1 MAGRYRSV
9 DTGQNFPALEERI
22 LAWWKE
28 QRIFEKSLELRAG
41 NPEWVF
47 YEGPP
52 TANGRPG
59 VHHVLARIFKDI
71 YPRYKTMRGYYV
83 GRKAGWDCHGLPVE
97 LEIEKQL
104 GIEHKEQIE
113 AYGVAEFNR
122 LCRESVLTYVDDW
135 NRMTERIGMWLD
147 LENPYLTMSDDYIES
162 VWWILAEFAK
172 QGLLYEGYKV
182 VPYCPRCGT
191 ALSSHEVASGYQLV
205 TDPSI
210 YVRFPL
216 VDAAATAQALDEAR
230 LNEAQAGG
238 NGAGP
243 TFVSPPPG
251 AVQEVAADGRPVS
264 LLVWTTTPWT
274 LISNVAAAVGPDIVY
289 ARARL
294 GEEHLILAADLVPT
308 VLGPEAVV
316 EETFPGVA
324 LVGRHYMPPFR
335 FVTPDKPAFRVVAA
349 DFVALDEGTGIVHI
363 APAFGADDMAV
374 GQANDLPLLMPVDEE
389 ARFTAEVTPWAGLFV
404 KEADEG
410 IMNDLEARGL
420 LFRRQPY
427 EHNYPFC
434 WRCDTVLIYYA
445 KSSWY
450 IRTTARKDDVLAANE
465 EITWHPEHLKH
476 GRFGKWLE
484 NLVDWSLS
492 RDRYWGTPLP
502 VWRCAQGHDTV
513 VGSRAE
519 LSKLAGRDLSTLE
532 LHRPYV
538 DEVVITCPQCSGEA
552 RRVEPVIDA
561 WFDSGSMPVAQWHY
575 PFENQELFQ
584 KRFPADFICE
594 AIDQTRGWFYSL
606 LAISALLTGH
616 TCYRNVLVLG
626 HVLDSEGRKMSKRL
640 GNVID
645 PWTLL
650 DKQGADALRW
660 YLFTSSS
667 PWFPRRFGPE
677 NLDEVIRKFIL
688 TLWNTYAFF
697 TLYANIDGF
706 DPTSYAGPGG
716 LAPRA
721 AEDGVVVSSAPARPA
736 AATSVPVRS
745 VPVSERS
752 LLDRWILSELH
763 LLIEK
768 VTAELDS
775 YDAFAAGRAIAD
787 FVDELSN
794 WYVRRSR
801 RRFWKSEADEDK
813 AAAYL
818 TLNECLVTL
827 SKLLA
832 PFMPFLSEEIYRN
845 LVAERSPEAP
855 ESVHLVDWPVADRAL
870 IDEDLSYRMG
880 VARQVVNLG
889 RAARNAAQIK
899 TRQPVAMAVVAC
911 RPKER
916 AAVESLAEVVA
927 EELNVKQIEFV
938 ESASELVTYVVKP
951 NYRTL
956 GPKFGKNMPAV
967 AAAIAALP
975 ADETGDRIAG
985 GRSVTVRLPVAGV
998 ATRGPEAAPA
1008 APAPAAAEASAGGLE
1023 GSMGPAAHEYEFQ
1036 PEDFVL
1042 ETHEREGY
1050 KVQREGHLAVAIS
1063 TALTPELLQEGLARE
1078 LVHHIQNTRKA
1089 ADFNIDDRIHLR
1101 VYGPREILEMLS
1113 VHGDWVKRETL
1124 ALSLEAYELDL
1135 AAAVDGRAGGEGGA
1149 GRGAAPGAGGPGA
1162 AELGAP
1168 YQESLKVNGLSV
1180 VVEVWRA

>member
-1 MAGRYRSV
+1 MAGQYRTV
-9 DTGQNFPALEERI
+9 DTGQSFPALEERI
-22 LAWWKE
+22 LGWWKE
-28 QRIFEKSLELRAG
+28 RGIFEKSLELRADK
-41 NPEWVF
+41 PEWVF

-59 VHHVLARIFKDI
+59 IHHVLARVFKDL
-71 YPRYKTMRGYYV
+71 YPRYKTMQGYYV

-97 LEIEKQL
+97 LEIEKRL

-122 LCRESVLTYVDDW
+122 QCRESVTAYVDDW

-147 LENPYLTMSDDYIES
+147 LSDPYMTMTDGYIES
-162 VWWILAEFAK
+162 VWWILSEFAR

-216 VDAAATAQALDEAR
+216 RAPVLPHDLHA
-230 LNEAQAGG
+230 
-238 NGAGP
+238 
-243 TFVSPPPG
+243 
-251 AVQEVAADGRPVS
+251 QEVVSDDHPGVADGRPVS

-274 LISNVAAAVGPDIVY
+274 LISNVAAAVGPDVQY

-294 GEEHLILAADLVPT
+294 GEEHLILAADLVAA

-316 EETFPGVA
+316 EETFPGSD
-324 LVGRHYMPPFR
+324 LVGRHYRVPYD
-335 FVTPDKPAFRVVAA
+335 FVTPDKPAWRVIAG
-349 DFVALDEGTGIVHI
+349 DFVATDEGTGIVHI

-374 GQANDLPLLMPVDEE
+374 GQANDLPVIMPVDEE

-404 KEADEG
+404 KDADAG
-410 IMNDLEARGL
+410 IMDDLESRGL
-420 LFRRQPY
+420 LYARQPY

-434 WRCDTVLIYYA
+434 WRCDTPLIYYA

-450 IRTTARKDDVLAANE
+450 VRTTARKDDVLAANE
-465 EITWHPEHLKH
+465 EVTWYPDHLKH

-484 NLVDWSLS
+484 NNIDWSLS

-502 VWRCAQGHDTV
+502 AWRCENGHDTI
-513 VGSRAE
+513 VGSKAQ
-519 LSKLAGRDLSTLE
+519 LSELAGRDLSGLE

-538 DEVVITCPQCSGEA
+538 DEVVFPCPECGAEA
-552 RRVEPVIDA
+552 RRVEAVIDA

-575 PFENQELFQ
+575 PFENQETFE

-606 LAISALLTGH
+606 LAISALLKGH
-616 TCYRNVLVLG
+616 SCYRNVLCLG
-626 HVLDSEGRKMSKRL
+626 HILDSEGRKMSKRL
-640 GNVID
+640 GNVVD
-645 PWTLL
+645 PWTIL

-660 YLFTSSS
+660 YLFTVSS
-667 PWFPRRFGPE
+667 PWFARRFGPE
-677 NLDEVIRKFIL
+677 NVDEVIRKFIL
-688 TLWNTYAFF
+688 TLWNTYSFY

-706 DPTSYAGPGG
+706 DPDAQATGG
-716 LAPRA
+716 A
-721 AEDGVVVSSAPARPA
+721 
-736 AATSVPVRS
+736 VPVA
-745 VPVSERS
+745 
-752 LLDRWILSELH
+752 DRPLMDQWILGDLH
-763 LLIEK
+763 ILVRK
-768 VTAELDS
+768 VTAELEG

-801 RRFWKSEADEDK
+801 RRFWKSEADADK
-813 AAAYL
+813 IAAYL

-832 PFMPFLSEEIYRN
+832 PFMPFLAEELYQN

-855 ESVHLVDWPVADRAL
+855 ESVHLVDWPVADEAL
-870 IDEDLSYRMG
+870 IDEDLSFRMA

-889 RAARNAAQIK
+889 RAARNATQIK
-899 TRQPVAMAVVAC
+899 TRQPVAKAVVAC
-911 RPKER
+911 GERQR
-916 AAVESLAEVVA
+916 AAVEGLAAVVA
-927 EELNVKQIEFV
+927 EELNVKEIEYV
-938 ESASELVTYVVKP
+938 ASASELVAYVIKP

-967 AAAIAALP
+967 AAAVAALP
-975 ADETGDRIAG
+975 ADETGDRIAT
-985 GRSVTVRLPVAGV
+985 GRSVMVTVGEAG
-998 ATRGPEAAPA
+998 TGTE
-1008 APAPAAAEASAGGLE
+1008 
-1023 GSMGPAAHEYEFQ
+1023 HEYEFA
-1036 PEDFVL
+1036 PEDFVV
-1042 ETHEREGY
+1042 ETHQREGYQVEREGG
-1050 KVQREGHLAVAIS
+1050 VAVAIS
-1063 TALTPELLQEGLARE
+1063 TVLSPELLSEGLARE

-1089 ADFNIDDRIHLR
+1089 ADFEIDDRIHLW
-1101 VYGPREILEMLS
+1101 VSGPAEIAEMLA
-1113 VHGDWVKRETL
+1113 VHGEWVKKETL
-1124 ALSLEAYELDL
+1124 AVSLHVGAPAAGDEAAGATAAGGTEAGGDSLPP
-1135 AAAVDGRAGGEGGA
+1135 AAARRAYRE
-1149 GRGAAPGAGGPGA
+1149 
-1162 AELGAP
+1162 E
-1168 YQESLKVNGLSV
+1168 LKVNGLPV
-1180 VVEVWRA
+1180 AVEVAKA